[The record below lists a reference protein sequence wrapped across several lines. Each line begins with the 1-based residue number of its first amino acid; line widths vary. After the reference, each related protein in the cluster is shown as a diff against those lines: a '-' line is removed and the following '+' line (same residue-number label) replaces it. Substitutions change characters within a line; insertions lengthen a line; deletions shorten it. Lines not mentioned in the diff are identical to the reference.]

1 MIWGGQIFKVSKLEY
16 SFITEKGYLLNVKG
30 SINTNN
36 FNNDLSSN
44 FSILDSNKIESLL
57 KFQKKNVLN
66 TPNKVENW
74 LFFSDKISIDGKKWK
89 SKKALFSNDL
99 LELKQV
105 KLAIN
110 SLEVTPVDK
119 VRFKSS

>member
-1 MIWGGQIFKVSKLEY
+1 MI
-16 SFITEKGYLLNVKG
+16 
-30 SINTNN
+30 
-36 FNNDLSSN
+36 NDLSSN
-44 FSILDSNKIESLL
+44 FSLLDSQKLGSVL
-57 KFQKKNVLN
+57 KLNNEKGLN

-74 LFFSDKISIDGKKWK
+74 LFFTDKINIDGKKWT

-110 SLEVTPVDK
+110 SLEVIPSSEEL
-119 VRFKSS
+119 RFKSSLNLSLIHI